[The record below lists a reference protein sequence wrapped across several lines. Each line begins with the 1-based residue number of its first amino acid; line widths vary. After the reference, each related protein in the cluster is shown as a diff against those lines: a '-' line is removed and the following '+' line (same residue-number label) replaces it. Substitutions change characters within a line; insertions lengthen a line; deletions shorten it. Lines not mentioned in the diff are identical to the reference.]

1 MGKHTPAPKRKPA
14 LATALLRVMQ
24 IFPFVVVIAL
34 VLLFW
39 LYRDELSVE
48 AILTYTPADPVAA
61 ACILFL
67 LYALKSISVVFPI
80 AALYLASGK
89 LFAPLLAVGI
99 NLLGTAIALTIPY
112 CIGRFAG
119 REFAE
124 KLIQKYPKVKQI
136 DQFQQENVT
145 FVSYIVKVVGFIPA
159 DVSSMVLGSM
169 HVAYGRYLLG
179 GVLGMAPVMLA
190 ITCLGHTVTE
200 PGSPAFIASA
210 VATVAISVGSILL
223 YRWVLRRRSRKQ

>member
-1 MGKHTPAPKRKPA
+1 MFLCGPGHAVAKISR
-14 LATALLRVMQ
+14 R
-24 IFPFVVVIAL
+24 L
-34 VLLFW
+34 VPHLFAI
-39 LYRDELSVE
+39 SVE
-48 AILTYTPADPVAA
+48 GTIQGFIAVSYTHLV
-61 ACILFL
+61 
-67 LYALKSISVVFPI
+67 
-80 AALYLASGK
+80 SGK

-169 HVAYGRYLLG
+169 HVHYGRYLLG
-179 GVLGMAPVMLA
+179 GVLGMAPVMFA